1 MAISILNKTKLFF
14 TKLVKPSKIKINDQ
28 SYIGSKISVYIDGQE
43 INIQNNL
50 NLNIII
56 EGSCNDVEVSSG
68 DLTINGDAKN
78 VNVKSGDVNLLN
90 CNDIEIS
97 SGDIEVRESCND
109 INSKSGDIKAVTIL
123 GNVKTISGNIS
134 YKNNLN

>member
-14 TKLVKPSKIKINDQ
+14 TNLVKPSKIKINDQ
-28 SYIGSKISVYIDGQE
+28 NYIGSKI
-43 INIQNNL
+43 
-50 NLNIII
+50 
-56 EGSCNDVEVSSG
+56 
-68 DLTINGDAKN
+68 
-78 VNVKSGDVNLLN
+78 
-90 CNDIEIS
+90 IEIS